1 MTDRPATRPLCPL
14 EQRVLVKLLSAEF
27 PGAQEL
33 RNQLAQTR
41 VTRPWGSES
50 PSIDLDVPS
59 GVPAAAIED
68 GIMPATGTVTDDS
81 GERFGE
87 LLVWVSGGRLSAL
100 EFSWYGDT
108 APTELP
114 DPGLVTVR
122 CGETERTAT

>member
-1 MTDRPATRPLCPL
+1 MTDRPATRPLSPL
-14 EQRVLVKLLSAEF
+14 EQRVLVKLLSVEF

-41 VTRPWGSES
+41 VTRTWGSDS
-50 PSIDLDVPS
+50 PSIDLDVPP

-68 GIMPATGTVTDDS
+68 GVIPATGTVTDDS
-81 GERFGE
+81 GE
-87 LLVWVSGGRLSAL
+87 LLVWVSDGRLSAL

-114 DPGLVTVR
+114 DPGLVTVTVR
-122 CGETERTAT
+122 

>member
-1 MTDRPATRPLCPL
+1 MTDRPTTRPLSPL

-50 PSIDLDVPS
+50 PSVDLDVPP
-59 GVPAAAIED
+59 GVPEAAIED
-68 GIMPATGTVTDDS
+68 GVIPATGTVTDDS
-81 GERFGE
+81 GELFGE
-87 LLVWVSGGRLSAL
+87 LLVWVSDGRLSAL

-114 DPGLVTVR
+114 DPGLVTVTVR
-122 CGETERTAT
+122 

>member
-1 MTDRPATRPLCPL
+1 MTDRPTTRPLSPL

-50 PSIDLDVPS
+50 PSVDLDVPP
-59 GVPAAAIED
+59 GVPQAAIKD
-68 GIMPATGTVTDDS
+68 GVIPATGTVTDDS
-81 GERFGE
+81 GELFGE
-87 LLVWVSGGRLSAL
+87 LLVWVSNGRLSAL

-114 DPGLVTVR
+114 DPGLVTVTVR
-122 CGETERTAT
+122 

>member
-1 MTDRPATRPLCPL
+1 MTDPTATRSPSLL
-14 EQRVLVKLLSAEF
+14 EQRVLVKLLSVEF

-50 PSIDLDVPS
+50 PSVELDVPP
-59 GVPAAAIED
+59 GVPEAAIED
-68 GIMPATGTVTDDS
+68 GIIPATGTVTDDS
-81 GERFGE
+81 GELFGE
-87 LLVWVSGGRLSAL
+87 LLVWVSDGRLSAL

-114 DPGLVTVR
+114 DPGLVTVTVR
-122 CGETERTAT
+122 